1 MPRSE
6 GQKLKLLYLKQIFE
20 EYSDENHGLT
30 MEQILAH
37 LSHNGVTAER
47 KSIYMDIAVLT
58 DEYGMDIELDKA
70 AKPPVYKLMSRDFE
84 LPELKMMVDSIAS
97 SKFLSEAKTRVLI
110 DKIKKLCSHYDADS
124 LSRQV
129 TLANR
134 VKSMNKTI
142 HYNVDAPPFLPFSDF
157 PGESASGSSSGKSE
171 KGKKGGASEDV
182 EKFLM
187 TITGE
192 SLGMKYVVMARCIVE
207 DKKVKYIEWSE
218 NEVTNEK
225 EKAK

>member
-70 AKPPVYKLMSRDFE
+70 AKPPVYKLMSRNFE
-84 LPELKMMVDSIAS
+84 LPELKMMVHIQHVWRRGRACDDGV
-97 SKFLSEAKTRVLI
+97 SEPHDGRG
-110 DKIKKLCSHYDADS
+110 D
-124 LSRQV
+124 RQ
-129 TLANR
+129 
-134 VKSMNKTI
+134 I
-142 HYNVDAPPFLPFSDF
+142 
-157 PGESASGSSSGKSE
+157 
-171 KGKKGGASEDV
+171 
-182 EKFLM
+182 
-187 TITGE
+187 
-192 SLGMKYVVMARCIVE
+192 
-207 DKKVKYIEWSE
+207 W
-218 NEVTNEK
+218 
-225 EKAK
+225 

>member
-97 SKFLSEAKTRVLI
+97 SKFLFVNESRLTENFSTLKIEPANGHKADGHNRFAK
-110 DKIKKLCSHYDADS
+110 CSFE
-124 LSRQV
+124 R
-129 TLANR
+129 
-134 VKSMNKTI
+134 
-142 HYNVDAPPFLPFSDF
+142 
-157 PGESASGSSSGKSE
+157 
-171 KGKKGGASEDV
+171 
-182 EKFLM
+182 
-187 TITGE
+187 
-192 SLGMKYVVMARCIVE
+192 
-207 DKKVKYIEWSE
+207 
-218 NEVTNEK
+218 
-225 EKAK
+225 